1 MADIVYMAK
10 AKWTALLD
18 AIRSKSGKT
27 DALTAD
33 TAKTAV
39 EGITG
44 GGDYDLSAD
53 YCNNTGTTLK
63 VQEGATQLPSY
74 ALNINYTVKSLIL
87 PNTINRISVH
97 AIYDAYALQTITL
110 PQSVTYIDSE
120 AIYVNAGAQI
130 TNITLLSKNCMFN
143 KESFYIRYYS
153 NFSGGIV
160 LLDFSH
166 AEQIYQAP
174 NSLPIYIGHKYDI
187 LVPYSLYAEWKSAT
201 NWAQYAEYIKATE
214 HDLAAIA
221 INGDEKINIYSKKS
235 LQLSIL
241 YNENNNCPSEQQ
253 GVTYSIVSGPATVAQ
268 NGTVTVTDAAA
279 AGDEIVVKA
288 TSTYNSS
295 ISTQYTINVVNIA
308 SSISIENTT
317 QWIDSSTAENGYKV
331 YQSDAGSYN
340 VDNGKSTVTLT
351 FAGYTTVVIYVKQSS
366 EYNFDY
372 VEVGPVDGT
381 ATRAGSS
388 NLFSAKGSNNK
399 YQKVTIT
406 LPDTGTHTVQ
416 VIYSKDSSGYN
427 GDDRGYFYI
436 AEGECS

>member
-53 YCNNTGTTLK
+53 YCNNEATTLK
-63 VQEGATQLPSY
+63 IQNGATCLPTY
-74 ALNINYTVKSLIL
+74 ALNNNYTAKSLIL
-87 PNTINRISVH
+87 PNTINRISTN
-97 AIYDAYALQTITL
+97 AIYNAYALQTITL
-110 PQSVTYIDSE
+110 PQAVTYIDYT
-120 AIYVNAGAQI
+120 AIYVNTAAKI
-130 TNITLLSKNCMFN
+130 ANITLLSKNCMFKN
-143 KESFYIRYYS
+143 ESFYICYD
-153 NFSGGIV
+153 NTFSGGIV
-160 LLDFSH
+160 LDFSH
-166 AEQIYQAP
+166 AEQIYQAY
-174 NSLPIYIGHKYDI
+174 NSTPIYISNKYDI

-214 HDLAAIA
+214 HYLATVT
-221 INGDEKINIYSKKS
+221 INGGDKINIYSTKS
-235 LQLSIL
+235 LQLSIT
-241 YNENNNCPSEQQ
+241 YNENDNCPSEQK
-253 GVTYSIVSGPATVAQ
+253 GITYSIVSGPATVAQ
-268 NGTVTVTDAAA
+268 DGTVTVTDAAA
-279 AGDEIVVKA
+279 VGDEIVVQA

-295 ISTQYTINVVNIA
+295 VSAQHTINVVNIA
-308 SSISIENTT
+308 PSISIENTT

-331 YQSDAGSYN
+331 YKSDAGSYN

-351 FAGYTTVVIYVKQSS
+351 FAGYTTVVIYVKQSA

-381 ATRAGSS
+381 AARNSPS
-388 NLFSAKGSNNK
+388 NLYSAKGSNNTW
-399 YQKVTIT
+399 QKVTIT

-416 VIYSKDSSGYN
+416 VIYSKDSSGNN